1 MSSKQIKHILVALD
15 VPGPSRDL
23 LDKAISI
30 AKTSDAKVTG
40 IHVLVVQPTL
50 IASVINYR
58 KYLTKKAEQML
69 DSAKKYCENQDVKFT
84 SKITQGKPADKIN
97 EFAKKGKVDLVITG
111 SRGFG
116 GIKSAILGSVANSIV
131 HKSKVSVLV
140 VK

>member
-1 MSSKQIKHILVALD
+1 MANKIKKILVALD
-15 VPGPSRDL
+15 IPGPSRNL

-30 AKTSDAKVTG
+30 AKTSDATITG
-40 IHVLVVQPTL
+40 MHVLVVQPTL
-50 IASVINYR
+50 VASVTNYR
-58 KYLTKKAEQML
+58 KYLTKKAETML
-69 DSAKKYCENQDVKFT
+69 NSAKKYCETQDVKFT
-84 SKITQGKPADKIN
+84 FKITQGKPADKIN
-97 EFAKKGKVDLVITG
+97 EFAKKGNFDLVITG

>member
-1 MSSKQIKHILVALD
+1 MANKTKNVLVALD
-15 VPGPSRDL
+15 VPGPSKNL

-30 AKTSDAKVTG
+30 AKISDAKITG

-50 IASVINYR
+50 IATVTNYR
-58 KYLTKKAEQML
+58 KYLTKNAEKML
-69 DSAKKYCENQDVKFT
+69 NSAKKYCEDQDVKFT
-84 SKITQGKPADKIN
+84 SKITQGKPADKIT
-97 EFAKKGKVDLVITG
+97 EFAKKEQVDLVITG